1 MQVTETKSEGLVREF
16 TVTVPAATIE
26 ENVNAKLKEISGQ
39 VTIPGFRPGKVPQ
52 ALLKKKYGPNV
63 MGEVLEQTVNDSV
76 SKVINEQDIRPAV
89 QPKIEVTS
97 FDEGKDLEFTVGL
110 ELLPVLEEVDFSKI
124 KLERLVLNVP
134 EDDIEKTIAN
144 IAEGQKIHVKVD
156 EDRGAENGDALII
169 DFVGKIDGVEFDGGK
184 AEDYTLELGSG
195 SFIPG
200 FEEQL
205 IGEKAGAHVDVKV
218 TFPEDYNAENLAGKE
233 TTFDVDIKE
242 IQASQPAE
250 VNDALAEKLG
260 MPSLDNLRKAIRDEQ
275 EKEYKNMSRTHLKR
289 ALLDALA
296 EGQDFEVPQ
305 GLIENEFEAIKTQL
319 VEQKKQYPKDEAIQ
333 ETDLD
338 DEATAE
344 EYRVICI
351 RRIRL
356 GLLMADAG
364 SKNNIEIS
372 PEDINRAISAE
383 AQKYQGQEREVM
395 EHFQKNPEAVEQLK
409 APLFEEKVVDF
420 ILELAQVTDKP
431 ATLEEL
437 LEEPGDEPKK
447 KKKKTAAT
455 KKNAAADD
463 GDESKKKA
471 APKKKAPAKAKTAKK
486 DE

>member
-1 MQVTETKSEGLVREF
+1 MQVTETKSEGLIREF

-26 ENVNAKLKEISGQ
+26 ENVNNKLKEISGK
-39 VTIPGFRPGKVPQ
+39 VTIPGFRPGKVPHS
-52 ALLKKKYGPNV
+52 LLKKKYGPSV
-63 MGEVLEQTVNDSV
+63 MGEVLEQTVNESV
-76 SKVINEQDIRPAV
+76 SNVIDEQDVRPAV

-110 ELLPVLEEVDFSKI
+110 ELLPELGEIDFSKI
-124 KLERLVLNVP
+124 NLERLVLNVP
-134 EDDIEKTIAN
+134 EEDIEKTIAN
-144 IAEGQKIHVKVD
+144 IAEGHKVHVKVE

-169 DFVGKIDGVEFDGGK
+169 DFIGKIDGVEFDGGK
-184 AEDYTLELGSG
+184 AENYTLELGSG

-205 IGEKAGAHVDVKV
+205 IGAKAGSNLEVVV

-233 TTFDVDIKE
+233 TTFNVNVKE
-242 IQASQPAE
+242 IQDSQPAE

-260 MPSLDNLRKAIRDEQ
+260 MPSLDDLRKAIREEQ

-289 ALLDALA
+289 ALLDVLA

-305 GLIENEFEAIKTQL
+305 GMIDNEFEAIRDQL
-319 VEQKKQYPKDEAIQ
+319 AEQKKQYPEDQAIQ

-338 DEATAE
+338 DEETAE

-372 PEDINRAISAE
+372 PEDINRAISEE
-383 AQKYQGQEREVM
+383 ARKYQGQEREVM
-395 EHFQKNPEAVEQLK
+395 EHFQKNPEAVDKLK

-420 ILELAQVTDKP
+420 ILEIAQVTDKL
-431 ATLEEL
+431 ATIEEL
-437 LEEPGDEPKK
+437 LAEPDEKPKRKTKKKAVAKDGDGSKKTVPPKK
-447 KKKKTAAT
+447 KM
-455 KKNAAADD
+455 
-463 GDESKKKA
+463 
-471 APKKKAPAKAKTAKK
+471 PAKAKTTEK